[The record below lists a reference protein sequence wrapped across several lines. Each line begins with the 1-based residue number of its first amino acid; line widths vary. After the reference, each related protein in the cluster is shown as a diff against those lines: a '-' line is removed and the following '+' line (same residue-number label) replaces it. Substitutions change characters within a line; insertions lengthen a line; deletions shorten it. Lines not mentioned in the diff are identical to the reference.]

1 MITYFSP
8 SLLCCFKLTLFSKSC
23 SDNSG
28 LILDQKVESREI
40 SAESMKEY
48 KETAKIWLS
57 QEYRAVKFS
66 NTPWMGF
73 WAFSESNFNYTEC
86 VLTLN
91 A

>member
-48 KETAKIWLS
+48 KETAKI
-57 QEYRAVKFS
+57 
-66 NTPWMGF
+66 
-73 WAFSESNFNYTEC
+73 
-86 VLTLN
+86 
-91 A
+91 